1 MVRTLFGCV
10 LLACVAVASTFWAA
24 GLFDRDVVEQQKQP
38 KQQTENLS
46 DITANARLS
55 GVAPSQAQAQ
65 TQAQTP
71 PNIQPPLIAPPTP
84 PVKSA
89 ERWPQARACM
99 AGGLSCMDMMDVEP
113 RLCDASASS
122 DACNADG
129 ELLAVLSTE

>member
-1 MVRTLFGCV
+1 MVRTLLACV
-10 LLACVAVASTFWAA
+10 LLACFALACVFLSVELFEGDVA
-24 GLFDRDVVEQQKQP
+24 EQQKQP
-38 KQQTENLS
+38 KHQTETLS

-55 GVAPSQAQAQ
+55 GVVSSQAQAQ